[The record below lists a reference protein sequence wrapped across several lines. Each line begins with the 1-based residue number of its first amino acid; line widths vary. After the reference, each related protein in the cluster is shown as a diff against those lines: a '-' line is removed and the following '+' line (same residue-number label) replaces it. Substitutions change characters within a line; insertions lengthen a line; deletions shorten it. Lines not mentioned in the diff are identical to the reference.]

1 MLFLGHIFSIFYY
14 RAMKFSVQHSCCDQA
29 KIGYHRPAFGDIP
42 KHPAVQQNDVEDE
55 VSGVLGNERTSI
67 AC

>member
-1 MLFLGHIFSIFYY
+1 
-14 RAMKFSVQHSCCDQA
+14 MKFSVQHSCCDQA